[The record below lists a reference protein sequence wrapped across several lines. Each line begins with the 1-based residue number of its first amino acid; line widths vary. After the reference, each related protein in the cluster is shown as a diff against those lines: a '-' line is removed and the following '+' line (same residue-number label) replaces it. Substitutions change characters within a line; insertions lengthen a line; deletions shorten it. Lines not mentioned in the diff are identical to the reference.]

1 MELYEEKLYKII
13 LQGRREKI
21 TTEEIFTNIKKEYVF
36 MTREQFQELRADI
49 NSIKRLIKDGKV

>member
-36 MTREQFQELRADI
+36 MTRQQFQELRADI